1 MTKTQVTESG
11 KIFEIQ
17 IIQKGLTEC
26 IYCTPI
32 YIYIHMYKHTHI
44 YTKTHISFKS
54 ICKKTAHRK
63 TSKTFEKALHKK
75 GY

>member
-1 MTKTQVTESG
+1 MINWTKNIKRHHKMTKTQVTESG

-32 YIYIHMYKHTHI
+32 YIYINMYKHTHI
-44 YTKTHISFKS
+44 YTKTHICFKL
-54 ICKKTAHRK
+54 I
-63 TSKTFEKALHKK
+63 F
-75 GY
+75 